1 MAKPKINYLK
11 AYRELKVLIEH
22 ERSAHDALH
31 KDYAQLRDK
40 YDKAVEQGKNNVE
53 LLYEQRGVIGFLETK
68 IVKLTEM
75 LDKEKY
81 ARK

>member
-1 MAKPKINYLK
+1 MPKIKIDYVK
-11 AYRELKVLIEH
+11 AYRELKTLIEH
-22 ERSAHDALH
+22 ERDAHNALH
-31 KDYAQLRDK
+31 KEYAQLKDK
-40 YDKAVEQGKNNVE
+40 YDKVVEQGKNNVE

-75 LDKEKY
+75 IDKEKY

>member
-1 MAKPKINYLK
+1 MARPKTNYLK
-11 AYRELKVLIEH
+11 AYRELKALIEH
-22 ERSAHDALH
+22 ERSTHEALL
-31 KDYAQLRDK
+31 KEYAQFRDK
-40 YDKAVEQGKNNVE
+40 YDKAVEQGKKNVE

-75 LDKEKY
+75 IDEKKY